1 MFHNFSIRR
10 PACKLTRIFPH
21 PRYCDKERD
30 MSTTEKAIS
39 ILEELVETCRD
50 GQDGYRDAAEHVT
63 DSNLR
68 HFFNQQSLERA
79 GFAAELEEELINLG
93 EKDPDRTGSAGA
105 AIHRA
110 WIDLKS
116 TLGGGDHA
124 ILESV
129 ESGEDKARNSY
140 AEAAQSADLPEYLAA
155 LVRKQYASI
164 QAAHDHVRS
173 LRDTR
178 AA

>member
-1 MFHNFSIRR
+1 
-10 PACKLTRIFPH
+10 
-21 PRYCDKERD
+21 
-30 MSTTEKAIS
+30 MSTTEKAIR

-50 GQDGYRDAAEHVT
+50 GQNGYRDAAEHVT

-79 GFAAELEEELINLG
+79 GFAAELEEELISLG
-93 EKDPDRTGSAGA
+93 EKDPDRTGSAVA
-105 AIHRA
+105 AIHQA

-116 TLGGGDHA
+116 TFGGGDHA

-129 ESGEDKARNSY
+129 ESGEGKAKNSY
-140 AEAAQSADLPEYLAA
+140 AKAAQSADLPEYLAA
-155 LVRKQYASI
+155 MVRKQYVSI

>member
-1 MFHNFSIRR
+1 MKGS
-10 PACKLTRIFPH
+10 
-21 PRYCDKERD
+21 E
-30 MSTTEKAIS
+30 EAIG

-50 GQDGYRDAAEHVT
+50 GQNGYRDAAEHVT

-68 HFFNQQSLERA
+68 HFFNQQSLERS
-79 GFAAELEEELINLG
+79 GFAAELEEELIKLG

-110 WIDLKS
+110 WIDVKS
-116 TLGGGDHA
+116 TLGGGDHT
-124 ILESV
+124 ILASV
-129 ESGEDKARNSY
+129 ESGEDKAKNSY
-140 AEAAQSADLPEYLAA
+140 AKAAQSQDLPEYLSAI
-155 LVRKQYASI
+155 VRRQYASI

>member
-1 MFHNFSIRR
+1 MAQQEHEMNTKKVVS
-10 PACKLTRIFPH
+10 
-21 PRYCDKERD
+21 
-30 MSTTEKAIS
+30 M
-39 ILEELVETCRD
+39 LEELVETCRD
-50 GQDGYRDAAEHVT
+50 GQNGYRDAAEHVT

-79 GFAAELEEELINLG
+79 GFAAELEEELIKLG
-93 EKDPDRTGSAGA
+93 EKDPDRTGSAVAG
-105 AIHRA
+105 IHRA
-110 WIDLKS
+110 WIDVKS

-129 ESGEDKARNSY
+129 ESGEDNARNSY
-140 AEAAQSADLPEYLAA
+140 AKAAQSANLPEYLAVI
-155 LVRKQYASI
+155 VRRQYAAV
-164 QAAHDHVRS
+164 QAAHDHIRS